1 MELRGSSAPARTSA
15 GHTLCLPP
23 NPTHSEPDESS
34 STVPALMLMAMG
46 MTPLSCSWRLWRGGG
61 RGGGPFRL
69 PSLAVEARED
79 PVPCS
84 RGSLRRLLFSLM
96 VGRHFFLRM
105 PGDKEMGTLGC
116 GWEALGHPREA
127 PSRKLRVKQL
137 GETHSPLWGWVEG
150 PGRGPRDPSRDR
162 ASPFSR
168 GRSSRAPPP
177 PLSFVVVPKSPGQGT
192 FPDPGPTSV
201 KGRKPLSPREG
212 RQPGQPPPQ
221 LCFPRSPR
229 LLGFRCPPKAA
240 ALVLAHPWGYCAGV
254 VSQLRDPAGCPSPA
268 RQGRRPPPPPLPRCL
283 MSG

>member
-105 PGDKEMGTLGC
+105 PGDKEVGTLGC

-127 PSRKLRVKQL
+127 QQEAESEAAGRDSLTFVGL
-137 GETHSPLWGWVEG
+137 GRRAWKGSQRPFPRQGIPILAWPLFQGPATTAFLCCSPKVSW
-150 PGRGPRDPSRDR
+150 PRD
-162 ASPFSR
+162 
-168 GRSSRAPPP
+168 
-177 PLSFVVVPKSPGQGT
+177 L
-192 FPDPGPTSV
+192 PGPWTHLCQ
-201 KGRKPLSPREG
+201 RKEAFESQR
-212 RQPGQPPPQ
+212 GQ
-221 LCFPRSPR
+221 
-229 LLGFRCPPKAA
+229 AA
-240 ALVLAHPWGYCAGV
+240 RTATTPALFSKKP
-254 VSQLRDPAGCPSPA
+254 
-268 RQGRRPPPPPLPRCL
+268 
-283 MSG
+283 